1 MLMVDDGSP
10 VLPEWSDFEVLTELP
25 AQRPSAKK
33 VLFHFSNNLG
43 RQSNLHHPGWFRSF
57 GFAAQ
62 YAKAHQFTKIVHIE
76 SDAYLMSTRMF
87 DFVNNSQT
95 GWTTFWCPR
104 WQCEEIAIQ
113 VVCEDQFD
121 TYERIT
127 QQDYGSVY
135 AGKVIEKM
143 LPYTSVRKDFVGD
156 RYAEGNGSIPLNV
169 DYVCQ
174 FQTELE
180 IGALVKRVKQQLS
193 LPAPSQQG
201 QEDVGKLFE
210 QGLALHKQGQLV
222 RAKMLYEAVLKKNPK
237 HFDALN
243 ALGVAEINF
252 ENYREAVNLISSAL
266 LENKK
271 SAEAYYNLGLGL
283 DGLNLK
289 AQAIE
294 AYDECLKLDPKN
306 FSALNNKSKTQRDIG
321 KYEEAIVSSS
331 AAIAIKSDYAVAYLN
346 RAIAFMEL
354 KQFEAAIASFDQA
367 IGIKPGNA
375 EAYFN
380 RGNAQMELKQFE
392 AALASYDRAINTKP
406 DYADAYF
413 KKGLTL
419 QELKQL
425 PTAVA
430 SYDKAISVKPDFANA
445 YLNRGSVLSK
455 LKQLDAAL
463 DSYNKAISIKPDF
476 VQAYS
481 NRAVVLKDLGQIE
494 AALASYDEAISINP
508 DYAGVYWNK
517 SFTLLLSG
525 RFEEGW
531 KLYEWRW
538 KHEGLGLKLP
548 NFSQPLWLGVE
559 SLQGQTILLHSEQ
572 GLGDTIQFCR
582 YAKLVKAL
590 GAHVVMES
598 PTALVPLLQG
608 LEGVDELVARGQA
621 LPAFDY
627 HCPLLSLPLAFKTE
641 LSTIPSSEP
650 YLRSDKAKVKQWRAK
665 LGRKTKPRVGLVWS
679 GSTGHTNDHNRSFK
693 LEELLPYLPDGFE
706 YVCLQKEIREVDQEM
721 LQQSSIQ
728 YFGDEL
734 ENFADTAALCEL
746 MDVVISVDT
755 SVAHLSGALGKP
767 TWVLLSYSPD
777 WRWLLDREDSPWY
790 GSVKL
795 YRQDADRTWSSVLHR
810 VSRSLLSQAKLPVA
824 NSVGVQQIT
833 KKFMAG
839 LTAFQNSQPV
849 QAKSILE
856 DLLKDAPN
864 HFDAM
869 HLYGIVLGQLQETK
883 KSIEIFKRAIEI
895 QPNSADVHSN
905 LGNAYKDDGQH
916 ELAITHCE
924 MAIRLNA
931 NHASA
936 YTNRAIALQKLE
948 RLDEAL
954 VSYDK
959 AIALNPNNHENYLNK
974 GVILRTRNNFDEALK
989 SFEKTIELKRDCAEA
1004 YFNCGL
1010 VLKQQHHYEA
1020 ALSSYD
1026 KAISIKP
1033 DYVDALINK
1042 GNTLQALKQFEAA
1055 VVSYN
1060 QAISLEPNYAEAY
1073 YNRGI
1078 AQMSLKRSADAL
1090 DSYDKAIYL
1099 KTDYAGA
1106 HWSKSLACLLF
1117 SQFEEGWKLYEW
1129 RWKYEGLDS
1138 KLPDF
1143 SQPRW
1148 LGVESLQGQT
1158 ILLHSEQ
1165 GLGDTIQFCR
1175 YAKLVKA
1182 LGARVVMEVPAP
1194 LVPLLESLEGV
1205 DELVEKGQAL
1215 PAFDYHCP
1223 LLSLPLA
1230 FKTELSTIPSP
1241 EPYLR
1246 SDKAKVK
1253 RWRAKLGRKT
1263 KPRIGLVWSGST
1275 VHKND
1280 RNRSLTLDELT
1291 PYLPEGFAYVCLQNE
1306 IRDVDQE
1313 ALQQSS
1319 IQYFG
1324 DELEN
1329 FADTAALCELM
1340 DMVISVDTSVAHLSG
1355 ALGKSTW
1362 VLLQHVPDW
1371 RWLLD
1376 REDSPWYGSV
1386 KLYRQDA
1393 DRTWSSVLHRVSR
1406 SLLSQAKLP
1415 VANSVG
1421 VQQIAK
1427 NFMLEL
1433 QVVGETEHSS
1443 EVQLL
1448 QLFTKGLSFHKEG
1461 QLAQAK
1467 AIYEAVLQ
1475 IKPTYFDALH
1485 MLGVIALTWND
1496 ADLSVSLIGKALIEN
1511 KSNSDAFFN
1520 YGLALHA
1527 NAQPLSAVES
1537 YDSAIS
1543 LNRDNDKIYWNKS
1556 LSLLLLGKLYEGWQ
1570 LYEYGWRGSQQRG
1583 IPLVSSQPLWL
1594 GVESLQ
1600 GQTIL
1605 LHSEQG
1611 LGDTIQFCRYAKL
1624 VKALGA
1630 HVVMESPTA
1639 LVPLLQGLE
1648 GVDELVARGQAL
1660 PAFDYH
1666 CPLLSLPLA
1675 FKTELSTI
1683 PSSEPYL
1690 RSDKAKVKQW
1700 RAKLGRKTKPRIG
1713 LVWSGSAVHK
1723 NDRNR
1728 SLTLDELTP
1737 YLPEGFAYVCLQ
1749 NEIRD
1754 VDQEALKQSSI
1765 QYVGDEL
1772 KDFAD
1777 TAALCELMDVV
1788 ISVDT
1793 SVAHLSGALG
1803 KSTWVLLPY
1812 VPDWRWLLDREDS
1825 PWYGSVKL
1833 YRQDA
1838 DRTWSSVLHGVSRS
1852 LLSQAK
1858 LPVANS
1864 VGVQQ
1869 IAKNFMAGLTA
1880 FQNSQPVQAK
1890 SILEDLL
1897 RDAPNHFDA
1906 MHLYGIVLGQLQET
1920 KKSIEIF
1927 KRAIEIQPNSA
1938 DVHSNLGNA
1947 YKDDGQYELA
1957 ITHCDIAI
1965 GLNAKHS
1972 SAYTNRAIALQQL
1985 ERLDEALISYDKAIA
2000 LNPNN
2005 HENYY
2010 NRGNAQMALMQS
2022 EAAVDSYDKA
2032 ISLKPDYAGA
2042 HWNKSLELLAL
2053 GQFKEGWKSYEWRWK
2068 HEDLGSKLP
2077 NFSQPQWLGV
2087 ESLQGQTILLHS
2099 EQGLGDTIQFCRY
2112 AKLVKAL
2119 GARVVMEAPAALL
2132 PLLQSL
2138 EGVDEL
2144 VAKGQAL
2151 PAFDYHCPLLS
2162 LPLAFKTELSTIPS
2176 PEPYLRSDSVKV
2188 AQWRT
2193 KLGRKTKPRIGLV
2206 WSGNPAFKGDQNRS
2220 LKLQELMPYLPEG
2233 FEYVCLQ
2240 KEIREVDQETLKQS
2254 SVRYFG
2260 HELENFAD
2268 TAALCELM
2276 DVVISTCTSVAH
2288 LSGALGKSTW
2298 VLLPYVPDWR
2308 WLLDRED
2315 SPWYGSVKL
2324 YRQDADRSWSSVLER
2339 VAGALLDCDKL
2350 PVASNAASSQNM
2362 TKLMAGLNSFQ
2373 NGQAVQAKSIL
2384 EDLLNDTPNHFD
2396 GLHLYGIVL
2405 GQLQETKK
2413 SIEIFKRAIR
2423 IKANNADVHSN
2434 LGNAYKDDRQYEQAV
2449 AHCDIAIGL
2458 NAKHFAAYTNRAIA
2472 LQQLE
2477 RLDEALI
2484 SYDNAIALN
2493 SNNHENY
2500 LNKGVILRTLKN
2512 FDEALKSFEKT
2523 IELKSDCAEAYYNLG
2538 DAQAYLKQFETALSS
2553 YDKAI
2558 SIKPDY
2564 VDAYINKGNTLQAL
2578 KQFEV
2583 AVASYDRAISLQPDY
2598 AKAYYNRGNAQMALM
2613 QSEAAVDSYD
2623 KAISLKPDYAGA
2635 HWNKSLELLA
2645 LGQFKEGWKSYE
2657 WRWKH
2662 E

>member
-1 MLMVDDGSP
+1 MVDDGSP

-174 FQTELE
+174 FPTELE

-795 YRQDADRTWSSVLHR
+795 YRQDADRTWSSVLQR
-810 VSRSLLSQAKLPVA
+810 VSRSLLSQA
-824 NSVGVQQIT
+824 
-833 KKFMAG
+833 
-839 LTAFQNSQPV
+839 
-849 QAKSILE
+849 
-856 DLLKDAPN
+856 
-864 HFDAM
+864 
-869 HLYGIVLGQLQETK
+869 
-883 KSIEIFKRAIEI
+883 R
-895 QPNSADVHSN
+895 
-905 LGNAYKDDGQH
+905 
-916 ELAITHCE
+916 
-924 MAIRLNA
+924 
-931 NHASA
+931 
-936 YTNRAIALQKLE
+936 
-948 RLDEAL
+948 
-954 VSYDK
+954 
-959 AIALNPNNHENYLNK
+959 
-974 GVILRTRNNFDEALK
+974 
-989 SFEKTIELKRDCAEA
+989 
-1004 YFNCGL
+1004 
-1010 VLKQQHHYEA
+1010 
-1020 ALSSYD
+1020 
-1026 KAISIKP
+1026 
-1033 DYVDALINK
+1033 
-1042 GNTLQALKQFEAA
+1042 
-1055 VVSYN
+1055 
-1060 QAISLEPNYAEAY
+1060 
-1073 YNRGI
+1073 
-1078 AQMSLKRSADAL
+1078 
-1090 DSYDKAIYL
+1090 
-1099 KTDYAGA
+1099 
-1106 HWSKSLACLLF
+1106 
-1117 SQFEEGWKLYEW
+1117 
-1129 RWKYEGLDS
+1129 
-1138 KLPDF
+1138 
-1143 SQPRW
+1143 
-1148 LGVESLQGQT
+1148 
-1158 ILLHSEQ
+1158 
-1165 GLGDTIQFCR
+1165 
-1175 YAKLVKA
+1175 
-1182 LGARVVMEVPAP
+1182 
-1194 LVPLLESLEGV
+1194 
-1205 DELVEKGQAL
+1205 
-1215 PAFDYHCP
+1215 
-1223 LLSLPLA
+1223 
-1230 FKTELSTIPSP
+1230 
-1241 EPYLR
+1241 
-1246 SDKAKVK
+1246 
-1253 RWRAKLGRKT
+1253 
-1263 KPRIGLVWSGST
+1263 
-1275 VHKND
+1275 
-1280 RNRSLTLDELT
+1280 
-1291 PYLPEGFAYVCLQNE
+1291 
-1306 IRDVDQE
+1306 
-1313 ALQQSS
+1313 
-1319 IQYFG
+1319 
-1324 DELEN
+1324 
-1329 FADTAALCELM
+1329 
-1340 DMVISVDTSVAHLSG
+1340 
-1355 ALGKSTW
+1355 
-1362 VLLQHVPDW
+1362 
-1371 RWLLD
+1371 
-1376 REDSPWYGSV
+1376 
-1386 KLYRQDA
+1386 
-1393 DRTWSSVLHRVSR
+1393 
-1406 SLLSQAKLP
+1406 LP

-1630 HVVMESPTA
+1630 HVVMESPAA

-1648 GVDELVARGQAL
+1648 GVDELV
-1660 PAFDYH
+1660 
-1666 CPLLSLPLA
+1666 
-1675 FKTELSTI
+1675 
-1683 PSSEPYL
+1683 
-1690 RSDKAKVKQW
+1690 
-1700 RAKLGRKTKPRIG
+1700 
-1713 LVWSGSAVHK
+1713 
-1723 NDRNR
+1723 
-1728 SLTLDELTP
+1728 
-1737 YLPEGFAYVCLQ
+1737 
-1749 NEIRD
+1749 
-1754 VDQEALKQSSI
+1754 
-1765 QYVGDEL
+1765 
-1772 KDFAD
+1772 
-1777 TAALCELMDVV
+1777 
-1788 ISVDT
+1788 
-1793 SVAHLSGALG
+1793 
-1803 KSTWVLLPY
+1803 
-1812 VPDWRWLLDREDS
+1812 
-1825 PWYGSVKL
+1825 
-1833 YRQDA
+1833 
-1838 DRTWSSVLHGVSRS
+1838 
-1852 LLSQAK
+1852 
-1858 LPVANS
+1858 
-1864 VGVQQ
+1864 
-1869 IAKNFMAGLTA
+1869 
-1880 FQNSQPVQAK
+1880 
-1890 SILEDLL
+1890 
-1897 RDAPNHFDA
+1897 
-1906 MHLYGIVLGQLQET
+1906 
-1920 KKSIEIF
+1920 
-1927 KRAIEIQPNSA
+1927 
-1938 DVHSNLGNA
+1938 
-1947 YKDDGQYELA
+1947 
-1957 ITHCDIAI
+1957 
-1965 GLNAKHS
+1965 
-1972 SAYTNRAIALQQL
+1972 
-1985 ERLDEALISYDKAIA
+1985 
-2000 LNPNN
+2000 
-2005 HENYY
+2005 
-2010 NRGNAQMALMQS
+2010 
-2022 EAAVDSYDKA
+2022 
-2032 ISLKPDYAGA
+2032 
-2042 HWNKSLELLAL
+2042 
-2053 GQFKEGWKSYEWRWK
+2053 
-2068 HEDLGSKLP
+2068 
-2077 NFSQPQWLGV
+2077 
-2087 ESLQGQTILLHS
+2087 ES
-2099 EQGLGDTIQFCRY
+2099 
-2112 AKLVKAL
+2112 
-2119 GARVVMEAPAALL
+2119 
-2132 PLLQSL
+2132 
-2138 EGVDEL
+2138 
-2144 VAKGQAL
+2144 GQAL

-2276 DVVISTCTSVAH
+2276 DVVISTCSSVAH

-2423 IKANNADVHSN
+2423 IKANNADIHSN

-2662 E
+2662 EDLGSKLPNFSQPQWLGVESLQGQTILLHSEQGLGDTIQFCRYAKLVKALGAHVVMGVPAALVPLLHSLEGVDELVQSRQALPAFDYHCPLLSLPLAFKTEISTIPSPEPYLRSDKAKVNQWRIKLGPKSKPRVGLVWSGSTQHKKDHNRSLRLDELIHYLPNSFDYVCLQKEIRAVDQETLKQSRIKYFGDELKDFADTAALCELMDVVISVDTSVAHLSGALGRPTWVLLPYVPDWRWLLDREGSPWYGSVKLYRQETDRTWSTVLKRVATDLLRLS